1 MCMKENVKCFKGT
14 GNVVWEND
22 NENFILDSSNRSRSM
37 PIIVSI
43 IFYFY

>member
-22 NENFILDSSNRSRSM
+22 ENIILDSRNRSRSM